1 MPFDN
6 LPYAEKIAEHGF
18 VPANHHEPQFFEV
31 GCERVFLNNSDAYD
45 GDDRYWQRV
54 FNRETDNTIE
64 IHSSRY
70 ALVPYE
76 ESVAAV
82 QEAMRSNNV
91 DTTDMQVSMDMTP
104 NGGRLFYQAI
114 LPAYTRLEGDKAI
127 SLRVIMF
134 DSYDGSC
141 AFTIR
146 GGLYKFVCANQA
158 IIPYSG
164 GEYSHIRARHT
175 TNIGERIPEIID
187 TLLGAIVDY
196 EGQMERRAYWDDIQ
210 LGPDQT
216 YNLLKTMKVS
226 KSVRDHIYQ
235 EYIQDGSWTF
245 AGLDDVLTSWAT
257 HYEKPNVRTSIDR
270 QNVVS
275 FLESSE
281 AWRKHEPVIEAIA
294 A

>member
-6 LPYAEKIAEHGF
+6 LPYAEKIVEHGF

-31 GCERVFLNNSDAYD
+31 GCEPIFRNDS
-45 GDDRYWQRV
+45 DDRYWQRV
-54 FNRETDNTIE
+54 FNRDTNNTIE

-91 DTTDMQVSMDMTP
+91 DTTDMQCSMDMTT

-127 SLRVIMF
+127 ALRIIMF

-164 GEYSHIRARHT
+164 GEYQHIRARHT
-175 TNIGERIPEIID
+175 TNINERIPEIID

-196 EGQMERRAYWDDIQ
+196 EGQMERRVYWEETSLDVPQAYK
-210 LGPDQT
+210 
-216 YNLLKTMKVS
+216 LLETMKVS

-235 EYIQDGSWTF
+235 EFVHQSDWSM
-245 AGLDDVLTSWAT
+245 ASLDDVLTSWAT
-257 HYEKPNVRTSIDR
+257 HYEQPNVRTSIDR

-275 FLESSE
+275 LLESSN
-281 AWRKHEPVIEAIA
+281 AWRTHEPVIDAVA

>member
-31 GCERVFLNNSDAYD
+31 GCERVFWNNSDAD
-45 GDDRYWQRV
+45 GGDDRYWQRV
-54 FNRETDNTIE
+54 FNRETGNTIE
-64 IHSSRY
+64 VHSSRY

-235 EYIQDGSWTF
+235 EYVQDGSWTF

-257 HYEKPNVRTSIDR
+257 HYEQPNVRTSIDR

-281 AWRKHEPVIEAIA
+281 AWRKHEPVIEAVA

>member
-31 GCERVFLNNSDAYD
+31 GCERVFWNNSDAD
-45 GDDRYWQRV
+45 GGDDRYWQRV
-54 FNRETDNTIE
+54 FNRETGNTIE
-64 IHSSRY
+64 VHSSRY

-235 EYIQDGSWTF
+235 EYVQDGSWTF

-257 HYEKPNVRTSIDR
+257 HYEQPNVRTSIDR

>member
-6 LPYAEKIAEHGF
+6 LPYAEKIAQHGF

-31 GCERVFLNNSDAYD
+31 GCEDIFRNDSD
-45 GDDRYWQRV
+45 GRYWQRV
-54 FNRETDNTIE
+54 FNRDTDQTIE

-91 DTTDMQVSMDMTP
+91 DTTDMQVTMDITP

-114 LPAYTRLEGDKAI
+114 LPAYTRLEGDRAI

-175 TNIGERIPEIID
+175 TNIGERIPELID

-196 EGQMERRAYWDDIQ
+196 EGEMERRVYWHNIH
-210 LGPDQT
+210 LEADQA
-216 YNLLKTMKVS
+216 YNLLRNMKVS

-235 EYIQDGSWTF
+235 EFVQTPEGPFLST
-245 AGLDDVLTSWAT
+245 LDDVLTSWAT
-257 HYEKPNVRTSIDR
+257 HYEQPNVRTSIDR

-275 FLESSE
+275 LLESST
-281 AWRKHEPVIEAIA
+281 AWRKYEPVIEAEA

>member
-31 GCERVFLNNSDAYD
+31 GCERVFWNNSDAD
-45 GDDRYWQRV
+45 GGDDRYWQRV
-54 FNRETDNTIE
+54 FNRETGNTIE
-64 IHSSRY
+64 VHSSRY

-114 LPAYTRLEGDKAI
+114 LPAYTRLEGDRAI

-235 EYIQDGSWTF
+235 EYVQDGSWTF

-257 HYEKPNVRTSIDR
+257 HYEQPNVRTSIDR